1 MKLFEVIFIVVA
13 VLGGSSRA
21 NSTLN
26 HCSENND
33 DSNKLL
39 ITKAQMNFAL
49 ELLRYSS
56 QADETSLLSPFAIA
70 SVMSLLYEGARG
82 ETEREMGRVLS
93 ADQPKNAFGA
103 YIECA
108 IKNIHK
114 QSKRN
119 DYSLYYLTK
128 FFVQQNSLKSDF
140 KDITRRRYPY
150 ELTQINFASP
160 LQVKSIREI
169 FIKWIKKSMN
179 YGARNIASITSTQSL
194 NLFNGIHFT
203 DDWMYEFLPLNH
215 ILPFYSPR
223 LRITDMP
230 MMERTAKFPYY
241 ENQHMQAV
249 SLPFKDSEMQMLII
263 LPKKTFDLAKFED
276 KLTGEELFS
285 YISALDSSHE
295 ITVTI
300 PKFKYENQI
309 CLLNGLKRMGVQSM
323 FHESNDFSGIFEQRL
338 FTMDDI
344 RNHAYI
350 KIDEKGINNENS
362 SMPVRND
369 MVMDKGEAFRA
380 NHPFLYAIIDNH
392 GTVLWIGR
400 FTGKNRETI
409 VENSDDSMQC
419 EETPKKRQRL

>member
-1 MKLFEVIFIVVA
+1 
-13 VLGGSSRA
+13 
-21 NSTLN
+21 
-26 HCSENND
+26 
-33 DSNKLL
+33 
-39 ITKAQMNFAL
+39 
-49 ELLRYSS
+49 
-56 QADETSLLSPFAIA
+56 
-70 SVMSLLYEGARG
+70 MS
-82 ETEREMGRVLS
+82 
-93 ADQPKNAFGA
+93 
-103 YIECA
+103 
-108 IKNIHK
+108 
-114 QSKRN
+114 
-119 DYSLYYLTK
+119 
-128 FFVQQNSLKSDF
+128 
-140 KDITRRRYPY
+140 
-150 ELTQINFASP
+150 
-160 LQVKSIREI
+160 
-169 FIKWIKKSMN
+169 
-179 YGARNIASITSTQSL
+179 
-194 NLFNGIHFT
+194 
-203 DDWMYEFLPLNH
+203 
-215 ILPFYSPR
+215 PFYSAR
-223 LRITDMP
+223 LRVTDIP

-323 FHESNDFSGIFEQRL
+323 FYESNDFSGIFEQRL

-350 KIDEKGINNENS
+350 KIDEKGINNKNS
-362 SMPVRND
+362 IMPVRND

-380 NHPFLYAIIDNH
+380 NHPFLYAIIDNN
-392 GTVLWIGR
+392 GIVLWIGR